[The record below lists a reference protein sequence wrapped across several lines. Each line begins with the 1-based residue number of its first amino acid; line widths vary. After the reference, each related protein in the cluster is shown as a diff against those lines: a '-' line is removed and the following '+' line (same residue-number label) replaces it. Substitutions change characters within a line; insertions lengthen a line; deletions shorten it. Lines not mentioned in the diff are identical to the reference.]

1 MISNTSTEYCTA
13 QTRLQYR
20 CTAESVTCTVPWPC
34 TTLVVSSVMYRKV
47 PSTQGPR
54 VERTSLVGKTATLQ
68 ANVGSPPTV
77 KEVAVIKTR
86 GKRPTNGGHTGT
98 ETRST
103 QRSTQTDTPGP
114 AAATS
119 TWNNTGPCWTG
130 GGPDT
135 TPETA
140 PGTSPWAA
148 TSVSSQ
154 AHYVEIPAVQAQQ
167 QSPTKRRK
175 CK

>member
-1 MISNTSTEYCTA
+1 M
-13 QTRLQYR
+13 
-20 CTAESVTCTVPWPC
+20 
-34 TTLVVSSVMYRKV
+34 
-47 PSTQGPR
+47 
-54 VERTSLVGKTATLQ
+54 VGKTATLQ

-119 TWNNTGPCWTG
+119 TWNNTGLRWAG

-140 PGTSPWAA
+140 SDESGGHLGVAA
-148 TSVSSQ
+148 TITAKGSLES
-154 AHYVEIPAVQAQQ
+154 
-167 QSPTKRRK
+167 RRSTGGRAS
-175 CK
+175 